1 MRGAR
6 QPATIGLMAHFLVE
20 IHMPDARQ
28 FEMERATRMLETA
41 QSRLRRAGTITRT
54 IVAGLSR
61 EDDQLLYLIEAP
73 SPDSARRLFAV
84 ALLPAGRIR
93 EITHVTGRR
102 LLRSRH
108 PGGDIDPGVESKLVE
123 DVVDVGLDCALGQE

>member
-6 QPATIGLMAHFLVE
+6 PSNDHGAMPHFLVE
-20 IHMPDARQ
+20 IHMPHARQ
-28 FEMERATRMLETA
+28 FEMERATRLLETA

-54 IVAGLSR
+54 IAAGISR
-61 EDDQLLYLIEAP
+61 EDDQLLYLIEAR

-108 PGGDIDPGVESKLVE
+108 PGGDIDPGVEAELVE
-123 DVVDVGLDCALGQE
+123 DVVDVRLDSALGQE